1 MRNRLLPLLCIL
13 VSLPALARAEGVNM
27 RWDHCFGDG
36 DGPNRT
42 FACDTNTGLD
52 PLVLSFELDTPM
64 TDVAAVEIYVELAS
78 ASPVLPEWWSFMN
91 AGTCRQTAL
100 RLSLTPPGEAVNC
113 VSWAIESV
121 VAGGLAAYNIGFRGP
136 HTARIVA
143 VSAVPDFALATLAAG
158 QEYFAASLVI
168 NHSKTVGAGA
178 CAGCDVPVC
187 IVLQRLNV
195 VPISGTNSRRL
206 EQGANGQGSRFVF
219 WQNGGSGTTCSAVT
233 HSRPS
238 TWGQVKALFR

>member
-1 MRNRLLPLLCIL
+1 MRNRLLPLLGVL
-13 VSLPALARAEGVNM
+13 LSLPALAHAEGVNV

-42 FACDTNTGLD
+42 FACDTNTGLN

-64 TDVAAVEIYVELAS
+64 TDVAGLEIHVELAS
-78 ASPVLPEWWSFMN
+78 ASPVLPEWWSFLN

-100 RLSLTPPGEAVNC
+100 RLSMSPPGDAVTC
-113 VSWAIESV
+113 VTWGNES
-121 VAGGLAAYNIGFRGP
+121 AMGGGIGAYNIGFRGP
-136 HTARIVA
+136 HTARVLAVVA
-143 VSAVPDFALATLAAG
+143 VQSTALATLAAG

-168 NHSKTVGAGA
+168 NNSKTVGAGA

-187 IVLQRLNV
+187 IVFQRLDV

-219 WQNGGSGTTCSAVT
+219 WQNGGSGTTCSPVT

-238 TWGQVKALFR
+238 TWGQVKGLFR